1 MQRASNSSLSFFYT
15 YLSCT
20 SPLSHLPWAELCL
33 YVYAFMLNIYFLLAK
48 RSFSDMHWDSGG
60 RKWISYL
67 LLEAAKSK
75 PKQSRSVF
83 YYFSFS
89 PSSWR

>member
-1 MQRASNSSLSFFYT
+1 
-15 YLSCT
+15 
-20 SPLSHLPWAELCL
+20 
-33 YVYAFMLNIYFLLAK
+33 MLNIYFLLAK

-83 YYFSFS
+83 FIFPS
-89 PSSWR
+89 PPLLGGSMIVVRVAVGR